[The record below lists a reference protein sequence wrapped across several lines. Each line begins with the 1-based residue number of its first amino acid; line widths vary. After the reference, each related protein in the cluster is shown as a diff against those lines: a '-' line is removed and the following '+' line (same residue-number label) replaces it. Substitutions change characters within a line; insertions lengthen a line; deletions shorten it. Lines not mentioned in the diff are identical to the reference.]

1 LPLHTIS
8 TKRFQAKGMS
18 LALHLLRTVCKRAK
32 RTLLH
37 IPTLQLRSTPSLR
50 ALTSTPPSPVS
61 ASKTFA
67 RTYSVVPWSPLRR
80 FFATRR
86 LTRLTC
92 MTSSSL
98 VRSTRIPH
106 VMSDFFNGKE
116 PNKCI
121 NSDEVV
127 ACGAADQATAIL
139 SGEYWCVLLP
149 VAPFIYCRHNTR
161 KCTTCRYGSFK
172 LYPN

>member
-1 LPLHTIS
+1 
-8 TKRFQAKGMS
+8 MS
-18 LALHLLRTVCKRAK
+18 LALHLLRTVCKHAK
-32 RTLLH
+32 CTLLH

-50 ALTSTPPSPVS
+50 ALTFTPPSPVRT
-61 ASKTFA
+61 SKTFA

-92 MTSSSL
+92 TALSL
-98 VRSTRIPH
+98 LVCSTRIPH

-116 PNKCI
+116 PSKSI

-127 ACGAADQATAIL
+127 ACGAANQAAAIL

-149 VAPFIYCRHNTR
+149 VAPFIYHHHNTR

-172 LYPN
+172 LYPNRTRDTTLLSMLS